1 MVEADL
7 GTVLLSFGMMPP
19 SRTVLLTVAAV
30 VMGVGCKR
38 GASDD
43 SSEAPTTGSM
53 EAPGSVEPA
62 QPEVIDADWVA
73 SKFQAPPPAES
84 KDWAREIEKDPIAA
98 LKQMDPGALQ
108 PKPGVSASAPS
119 ADDESVAS
127 RAPREKRAAAYNPDA
142 PLRGWPPVVGQFY
155 PSIVLK
161 DQTGQVTALSD
172 FLGKVV
178 LIEVVGLT
186 CRACHAFSGG
196 NEPGKPRFRGIDPQP
211 NLSSIEH
218 YANGYAKLSLDHPDI
233 VFVQLVLYGM
243 DGRSPPR
250 GDDVRAWAQHFGFDR
265 AKNQVVLVGD
275 QRFISPQTRRLIPG
289 FHLVDRNGILRAMS
303 SNDPRHDPLHA
314 SLLPKLGELVKGR

>member
-1 MVEADL
+1 MRSWP
-7 GTVLLSFGMMPP
+7 GNFVLLSFA
-19 SRTVLLTVAAV
+19 VLFTA
-30 VMGVGCKR
+30 VGCVR
-38 GASDD
+38 SSSDNSGEASEKETI
-43 SSEAPTTGSM
+43 SAT
-53 EAPGSVEPA
+53 EPST
-62 QPEVIDADWVA
+62 PEVIDADWVA
-73 SKFQAPPPAES
+73 SKFQAPPPPEK

-108 PKPGVSASAPS
+108 PKRQVSASAPS
-119 ADDESVAS
+119 ADDPSVAPS
-127 RAPREKRAAAYNPDA
+127 APREKRTAAYNPDV
-142 PLRGWPPVVGQFY
+142 PLRGWPPVVGRLY
-155 PSIVLK
+155 PNIVLK

-196 NEPGKPRFRGIDPQP
+196 NEPGRPRFRGIDPQP
-211 NLSSIEH
+211 NLSSIER

-250 GDDVRAWAQHFGFDR
+250 EEDVRAWSQHFGFDR

-275 QRFISPQTRRLIPG
+275 QRFVSPETRRLIPG
-289 FHLVDRNGILRAMS
+289 FHLVDRHGILRAMS

-314 SLLPKLGELVKGR
+314 SLLPTLGELVKGPR